1 MARRTRG
8 WLVTW
13 WPAILLGLSTIGA
26 YGTAY
31 YAIGALIPVISDD
44 TGWSTGAL
52 SGGFAIG
59 TVIAGGVA
67 VTSGRL
73 FDRRGS
79 RVILLPGLVIGAG
92 AFLASSWA
100 QTPLQFVGAWAV
112 GAAAIGGTSYYNITM
127 PILSRLFAEQRA
139 AALSILTLF
148 GAVASTIFYPLTGF
162 FTEEWGWRGALRG
175 LVVVMVLLML
185 PAAVRVSAPP
195 ARAVAATARS
205 GVREALRDPAVTRA
219 LLMFVLMGIGSSA
232 LLLHQVAAM
241 QAAGLTLALASAMAG
256 ARGLFQLFGRLMLA
270 PLIRWFGLPRTIGLC
285 YAAAATSTVA
295 LLVAQGG
302 ASAVVLV
309 AYFSAMGGMSLGLL
323 SPLNGL
329 FQAEVYGDRHLG
341 TLTGVATVLGSLSSA
356 SGAWLAGVMADRTG
370 SYSVSIAAVL
380 VLQFVALGVLGW
392 QQRAMRARSA
402 AAGVDSGPG
411 AGEPIAS

>member
-1 MARRTRG
+1 VARRTRG

-31 YAIGALIPVISDD
+31 YAIGVLIPVIADD

-59 TVIAGGVA
+59 TIIAGGVA

-79 RVILLPGLVIGAG
+79 RLVLLPGLPIGAG
-92 AFLASSWA
+92 AFLMASWA
-100 QTPLQFVGAWAV
+100 QTPLQFVAAWAA

-175 LVVVMVLLML
+175 LVLVMVLLML

-195 ARAVAATARS
+195 ARAGATTARS
-205 GVREALRDPAVTRA
+205 SVREALRDPVVTRA
-219 LLMFVLMGIGSSA
+219 LLMFVLMSIGSSA

-270 PLIRWFGLPRTIGLC
+270 PLIRWFGLPRTIGIC

-295 LLVAQGG
+295 LLAAQGG
-302 ASAVVLV
+302 VSAVILV

-356 SGAWLAGVMADRTG
+356 SGAWVAGIMADRTG

-380 VLQFVALGVLGW
+380 GLQFAALGALAW
-392 QQRAMRARSA
+392 QQRAMRARA
-402 AAGVDSGPG
+402 VPAGVEAGPG
-411 AGEPIAS
+411 TGESLAS